1 MITDSVFDTHA
12 QEYDAWFERHQALY
26 QSELLALRE
35 LVPASGK
42 GVEIGVGSGRFAEPL
57 DITTG
62 VEPSAAMAVL
72 ARLRGIQVTEAI
84 AEALPFQDQTFDY
97 AVFVTT
103 LCFVDSV
110 SAALAEAYRI
120 IRPGG
125 SIIIGLINK
134 DSELGKQYE
143 SKKQQSIYYR
153 DAQFVE
159 IEYVTAVLTD
169 LGFVEL
175 IWRQTLFAGLAED
188 EIQVSEPG
196 CSSGGFVIV
205 KAIRPA
211 E

>member
-1 MITDSVFDTHA
+1 MTADSVFDTHA

-57 DITTG
+57 GITAG
-62 VEPSAAMAVL
+62 VEPSAAMAIL
-72 ARLRGIQVTEAI
+72 ARLRGIQVTEAV
-84 AEALPFQDQTFDY
+84 AEALPFQDQAFDY

-125 SIIIGLINK
+125 CIIIGLINK
-134 DSELGKQYE
+134 ESELGKQYE

-159 IEYVTAVLTD
+159 IDYVTSVLTD

-175 IWRQTLFAGLAED
+175 TWRQTLFAGLAED

-196 CSSGGFVIV
+196 YKSGGFVVV
-205 KAIRPA
+205 KATKPA
-211 E
+211 

>member
-196 CSSGGFVIV
+196 YSSGGFVIV

>member
-196 CSSGGFVIV
+196 YSSGGFVIV

-211 E
+211 G